1 MANNK
6 AIPYKFKSIFIHSEA
21 KNDQITKEIIDYFP
35 ELPVEI
41 VNDEQ
46 EFIKE
51 SSKLPLTQGKRHLW
65 LTRQKG
71 TFIKYCHGAT
81 RTSDTYTCCNYL
93 ISNES
98 VGCPIECN
106 YCFLQGY
113 MTNPSITVYTNY
125 EKIQDELR
133 FISKKNPRR
142 LLRVGT
148 GELSD
153 SLALDPVVRL
163 TEKLAE
169 TVASLPNI
177 FLEFKTKTDHV
188 DHLLEM
194 PYRKLIVS
202 WSVNTEWIVKNVEHK
217 SAPLEKR
224 LKAMKKISDAGFLM
238 GIHFDPVI
246 YYQDW
251 KNGYRDLVKRI
262 SEVVDPRRIVWVSMG
277 SFRTPPT
284 LKENI
289 RMRFPKSP
297 VFIGEQIKGTD
308 NKMRYIKPLRFQLYK
323 NIYNWIKEYFGDVFF
338 YFCMESKDLWR
349 EVVGEVPQNSFEL
362 DYMFAKSNHQKFPEY
377 QLPEPHPDVYQQPI
391 IVMIDERFNGPI
403 KNSNV
408 VWKNPL
414 RETI

>member
-1 MANNK
+1 MTNNGK
-6 AIPYKFKSIFIHSEA
+6 IAYRFKNIFVHTEA
-21 KNDQITKEIIDYFP
+21 KDDQITREVTDYFP

-41 VNDEQ
+41 VEEED
-46 EFIKE
+46 EFIRE
-51 SSKLPLTQGKRHLW
+51 SARLPLTQGKRHLW

-81 RTSDTYTCCNYL
+81 KTSDTYTCCNYL
-93 ISNES
+93 ITNES

-113 MTNPSITVYTNY
+113 MTNSSITVYTNY
-125 EKIQDELR
+125 EKIQEELR
-133 FISKKNPRR
+133 YISERNPKR

-163 TEKLAE
+163 TEKLARTAKE
-169 TVASLPNI
+169 LPNI

-188 DHLLEM
+188 DHLLEI
-194 PYRKLIVS
+194 PHRKLIVS
-202 WSVNTEWIVKNVEHK
+202 WSVNSEWIVKNVEHK
-217 SAPLEKR
+217 SSPLEQR
-224 LKAMKKISDAGFLM
+224 LRAMKKISDAGFLM
-238 GIHFDPVI
+238 GIHFDPVV
-246 YYQDW
+246 YYEDW
-251 KNGYRDLVKRI
+251 KSGYHDLVQRL
-262 SEVVDPRRIVWVSMG
+262 SEVVDPKRIVWVSMG

-297 VFIGEQIKGTD
+297 VFIGEQIRGTD

-323 NIYNWIKEYFGDVFF
+323 HIYTWIKEYFGDVFF

-349 EVVGEVPQNSFEL
+349 GVVGEVPQNSHEL
-362 DYMFAKSNHQKFPEY
+362 DYMFAKSNFHKFPEY
-377 QLPEPHPDVYQQPI
+377 QLPQPVPEVYQQPI
-391 IVMIDERFNGPI
+391 IVMSE
-403 KNSNV
+403 KQTNV

-414 RETI
+414 RESV

>member
-1 MANNK
+1 MTNK
-6 AIPYKFKSIFIHSEA
+6 HATPYKFKNIFIHAEA
-21 KNDQITKEIIDYFP
+21 IDDQITHEIMDYFP

-41 VNDEQ
+41 VEDQQ
-46 EFIKE
+46 EFIRE
-51 SSKLPLTQGKRHLW
+51 SAKLALTQGKRHLW

-81 RTSDTYTCCNYL
+81 KTSDTFTCCNYL
-93 ISNES
+93 ITNES

-125 EKIQDELR
+125 EKIQEELR
-133 FISKKNPRR
+133 FISEKNPQR

-163 TEKLAE
+163 TEKLAGI
-169 TVASLPNI
+169 VQKLPNI

-188 DHLLEM
+188 DHLLDM
-194 PYRKLIVS
+194 PYRKLIIS
-202 WSVNTEWIVKNVEHK
+202 WSVNSEWIVKNVEHK
-217 SAPLEKR
+217 SAPLEQR
-224 LKAMKKISDAGFLM
+224 LKAMKKVSDAGFLM

-246 YYQDW
+246 YYKDW
-251 KNGYRDLVKRI
+251 KNGYHDLVRRL
-262 SEVVDPRRIVWVSMG
+262 SEVVDPKKIVWVSMG

-308 NKMRYIKPLRFQLYK
+308 NKMRYIKPLRLQLYK
-323 NIYNWIKEYFGDVFF
+323 HIYNWIKEYFGDVFF

-349 EVVGEVPQNSFEL
+349 EVVGEVPQNSYEL
-362 DYMFAKSNHQKFPEY
+362 DYMFAKSNYHKFPEY
-377 QLPEPHPDVYQQPI
+377 QSPEPHSDVYQQPI
-391 IVMIDERFNGPI
+391 VVMNEKSP
-403 KNSNV
+403 NV

-414 RETI
+414 RETA